1 VRPAQCVLRPFV
13 EPAAASPVALCDDDG
28 WAALSATTGAHGP
41 RGATGAT
48 GDGGDGGS
56 IPFAKATAD
65 GEPLPLVSFRSHT
78 ALYRVSTAL
87 PRHTRRPTSTSP
99 SPRPP
104 CDSRLR
110 NQNVADAG
118 PLLPLRERSPRVPA
132 TLGTTRQGRPRA
144 CVHRISA
151 TARHGILTHSIQYP
165 RRCSLLAARCRLPAA
180 GC

>member
-132 TLGTTRQGRPRA
+132 ALGTTRQGARVRA
-144 CVHRISA
+144 CIASPPHSF
-151 TARHGILTHSIQYP
+151 TTHYP
-165 RRCSLLAARCRLPAA
+165 RRCSLLAACCRLPAA